1 MPYRVSFSLP
11 VVSACSGKCKF
22 RRIYFIILANADQPE
37 IWIVSVS
44 VFQKI
49 TPRHYN
55 VEVLRVYPYIH

>member
-1 MPYRVSFSLP
+1 MYEIDLRGYFV
-11 VVSACSGKCKF
+11 CKF
-22 RRIYFIILANADQPE
+22 RCIYFVIMANVDHTE

-55 VEVLRVYPYIH
+55 VEVLEYIHTYTSFS